1 MSAIEAIVLVAGGLV
16 AGVVNSM
23 AGGGSLITVSLL
35 IWVGLPGDVANGSNR
50 VGVLLSMLTAA
61 RGFSSEG
68 ASGVKNSLRV
78 LVPCVLGAIIG
89 AYLIA
94 QLDADVFQRVFA
106 FLMIPL
112 LLLGLRPPKVD
123 PATAGLHNWPPA
135 VTAIVFF
142 AIGIYGGAFQAGVGL
157 VLIVAL
163 SYAGFDLVMAN
174 SVKVILVLGMTTVA
188 LPIFILAGQV
198 DWAPAL
204 VLGLGLAIGGRLGA
218 GIAVRG
224 GEKIIRPVLVVS
236 VLIGAAKL
244 LGLFG

>member
-1 MSAIEAIVLVAGGLV
+1 MSALEAIVLVAGGLV
-16 AGVVNSM
+16 AGIVNSM

-61 RGFSSEG
+61 RGYSVEG
-68 ASGVKNSLRV
+68 ASGVKNSTRV
-78 LVPCVLGAIIG
+78 IVPSVLGAIVG

-106 FLMIPL
+106 LLMIPI

-123 PATAGLHNWPPA
+123 PQSAGLHKWPPA
-135 VTAIVFF
+135 VIAVVFF
-142 AIGIYGGAFQAGVGL
+142 AIGLYGGAFQAGVGL
-157 VLIVAL
+157 IIVVAL
-163 SYAGFDLVMAN
+163 AYAGFDLVMAN
-174 SVKVILVLGMTTVA
+174 SVKVILVLVMTAVV

-198 DWAPAL
+198 DWRPAL
-204 VLGLGLAIGGRLGA
+204 VLGAGLAVGGRLGA
-218 GIAVRG
+218 VVAVRG

-244 LGLFG
+244 LGLF